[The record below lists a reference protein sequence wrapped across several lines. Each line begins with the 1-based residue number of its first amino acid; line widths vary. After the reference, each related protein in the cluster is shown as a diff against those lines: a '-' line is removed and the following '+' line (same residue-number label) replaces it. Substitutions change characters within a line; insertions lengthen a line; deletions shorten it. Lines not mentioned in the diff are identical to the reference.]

1 MGDGESGEPGQDLV
15 LLPEEASSPAVS
27 FNLTAEDE
35 SVERARLRLETAEPD
50 FPRHGYCPDNALQL
64 YLIGSA
70 FKLVRAGAA
79 NPEAEYLI

>member
-1 MGDGESGEPGQDLV
+1 M
-15 LLPEEASSPAVS
+15 
-27 FNLTAEDE
+27 
-35 SVERARLRLETAEPD
+35 ERARLRLETAEPD